1 MVSQFTLYGYC
12 RKGRRP
18 SFIKAAPPP
27 LARKM
32 YEEFINAVRQ
42 KGVRVSSGRFQE
54 EMLVE
59 IYNEGPVTILLDS
72 KQ

>member
-1 MVSQFTLYGYC
+1 
-12 RKGRRP
+12 
-18 SFIKAAPPP
+18 
-27 LARKM
+27 M